1 MRKKLLVI
9 AAAGTLLGVERP
21 SDHGT
26 ALRGW
31 RPERRAPSLRPGMR
45 S

>member
-1 MRKKLLVI
+1 MRKRLLVI

-31 RPERRAPSLRPGMR
+31 RPERRVLPCVQVCS
-45 S
+45 